1 MTKTFKQ
8 FLIES
13 EIEKLKKNRK
23 QLTDDERAECI
34 AKKAVWHN
42 GPGGKENSAVWKSVN
57 KNGKTTYVT
66 NTHRAYKTANTLGAA
81 IGAFHDVIKD
91 TA

>member
-1 MTKTFKQ
+1 MKKTFKQ
-8 FLIES
+8 FLAES
-13 EIEKLKKNRK
+13 DITQLKKNRK
-23 QLTDDERAECI
+23 QLTDEERAECL

-42 GPGGKENSAVWKSVN
+42 GPGGKETAAVWKSVN

-66 NTHRAYKTANTLGAA
+66 NTHRAYKTANTLGTA
-81 IGAFHDVIKD
+81 IDAFHDVIKD